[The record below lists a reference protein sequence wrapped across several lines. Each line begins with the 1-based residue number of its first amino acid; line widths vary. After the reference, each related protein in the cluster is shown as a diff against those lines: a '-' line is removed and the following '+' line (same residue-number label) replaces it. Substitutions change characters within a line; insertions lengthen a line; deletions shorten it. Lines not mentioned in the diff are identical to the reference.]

1 MNSRLLLMLTA
12 LAISVAL
19 SAGEDPA
26 DKIDLKDGS
35 TLFLHADGT
44 GRMVDAHGK
53 PLQMADGVEME
64 TVSGDIIMMMNKKV
78 WRRHGPTGKG
88 RRALTND

>member
-1 MNSRLLLMLTA
+1 MNLRTVVLISAMAFSVTA
-12 LAISVAL
+12 T
-19 SAGEDPA
+19 AGEGAA

-53 PLQMADGVEME
+53 ALEMADGVEME
-64 TVSGDIIMMMNKKV
+64 TVTGDIILMMNKKV
-78 WRRHGPTGKG
+78 WRRYGPTGKG
-88 RRALTND
+88 RRTLEND